1 MKYIRPA
8 TALLALALLTSA
20 LSYGQAVNSTIL
32 GSVTDASGAVVANAR
47 ITVTENSTNA
57 VRTTQTNESGN
68 FTFPEITPGR
78 YSVVAEAAGF
88 KKEVRPS
95 IEAVVNSSARI
106 DMQLTTGSIS
116 ESIEVTDT
124 PPALQTDRVDI
135 GRKLDTVQTENLPL
149 GVGRNFQQLLNLVP
163 GTTRASFQ
171 HSEFFNASSS
181 VQTQV
186 NGQMRMGNNYQIEG
200 IDNNERTGLLQ
211 VLIPAIEAIQT
222 VDVSTSN
229 FDAELGRASGA
240 VTNVQFKSGS
250 NQLHGGAYEFVQNSE
265 FNARNFF
272 EPAVSHRAYN
282 YFGGNVG
289 SYIKKNKL
297 FYFGDYLRTT
307 DHKGAGTLLTVPTA
321 PQKSG
326 DLSGS
331 TTAIYDPFTGAADG
345 TGRTAFPGNIIPG
358 SRINPITT
366 KLLNLVPGANVTSSS
381 GTNNWFGLLPFTKD
395 THQFDVKMDW
405 VISERDRL
413 SGRLSFQRPVIF
425 QAPAFGAAGG
435 AAAGAFAGT
444 GVQKTYSAGLNFTHI
459 FTPTLVGDLRVGVAH
474 YNNVAQ
480 QTDFGSKASEAL
492 GIPGINI
499 DSYSSGLVSINVG
512 AFYSNPLVGYSAS
525 LPWKR
530 AEANIDVAS
539 TFTKVLGNHSVKFG
553 MDIRRLRD
561 DLLQLQTVNPR
572 GQYTFGSGQ
581 TALKQANGS
590 ASTTS
595 FLNNFASFLL
605 DVPSQVGRDLGGY
618 FPAYRAWQDFFFVND
633 KYQVSSKLTLDL
645 GLRWELYPPGT
656 PRFKGGFSN
665 YNPTDNTLVL
675 AGIGANPMNLGMKN
689 RKNYFAP
696 RLGAAYRVSSKT
708 VIRAGF
714 GVSYT
719 PFPDNSYAYNYPI
732 RQNNVY
738 NPTVASYGP
747 AILPDGS
754 VATFQKGFPAPI
766 LAPIPTNGIITN
778 PDKNTAYTVINP
790 NFKNPHSIQ
799 WNFSIQQA
807 LPFGFTMDVAYV
819 GNHGVDSVVS
829 YNMNATTTKTNLG
842 NAGLPQFNNFGRTAS
857 TTLLFAGYSTHYNA
871 LQMKVDRRS
880 VNGLTVTTSYTYGK
894 GMGYQGGDDGGLAQ
908 NWYIDQR
915 RNYARNDFDR
925 THTFVQ
931 SYVYDL
937 PFGKGKRW
945 MSNGIV
951 AKALGGWKANGILT
965 LMTGTAMT
973 IGANGTSLN
982 TPGNNQTADQ
992 VKPVQI
998 LHGINIGNPWFDPTA
1013 FTQPTLPGVFGNT
1026 GRNIMNGPGF
1036 FNLDASLFKIF
1047 SVTEKIKL
1055 EIRGEASGV
1064 TNTPQFS
1071 NPNTGVN
1078 NFNADP
1084 SKNTF
1089 GVVTG
1094 AGGARSM
1101 QLGARVTF

>member
-1 MKYIRPA
+1 MKYFRPA
-8 TALLALALLTSA
+8 TALLALALLTAA

-32 GSVTDASGAVVANAR
+32 GSVTDASGAVIANAK

-57 VRTTQTNESGN
+57 VRTTQSNESGN
-68 FTFPEITPGR
+68 FTFPDITPGR
-78 YSVVAEAAGF
+78 YSVVAEAPGF

-106 DMQLTTGSIS
+106 DMQLTPGNVS

-124 PPALQTDRVDI
+124 PPALQTDRVDV

-149 GVGRNFQQLLNLVP
+149 GSGRNFQQLINLVP
-163 GTTRASFQ
+163 GTTRATFQ

-181 VQTQV
+181 LQTEV

-200 IDNNERTGLLQ
+200 IDDNERTGLLQ
-211 VLIPAIEAIQT
+211 VLIPPIEAIQT

-240 VTNVQFKSGS
+240 VTNVIFKSGS
-250 NQLHGGAYEFVQNSE
+250 NQIHGGAYSFLQNSE

-272 EPAVSHRAYN
+272 DPAVGHRVYN

-289 SYIKKNKL
+289 GYIKKNKL

-307 DHKGAGTLLTVPTA
+307 DHKGAGNLLTIPTA
-321 PQKSG
+321 QQKAG

-331 TTAIYDPFTGAADG
+331 ATAIYDPNTGIADG
-345 TGRTAFPGNIIPG
+345 SGRTAFPGNVIPA
-358 SRINPITT
+358 SRINSIST
-366 KLLNLVPGANVTSSS
+366 KLLNLVPGPNVASSS
-381 GTNNWFGLLPFTKD
+381 GTNNWFGLLPFSKD
-395 THQFDVKMDW
+395 THQFDTKIDW
-405 VISERDRL
+405 VIDEKNRL

-425 QAPAFGAAGG
+425 QAPAFGLAGG

-444 GVQKTYSAGLNFTHI
+444 GIQKTYSTGLNFTHV
-459 FTPTLVGDLRVGVAH
+459 FTPTLVADLRVGVAH

-480 QTDFGSKASEAL
+480 QTDYGTNASEAI

-499 DSYSSGLVSINVG
+499 DPFSSGLVSINIG
-512 AFYSNPLVGYSAS
+512 AFYSNPLVGYVNS

-539 TFTKVLGNHSVKFG
+539 TFTKILGNHTLKFG
-553 MDIRRLRD
+553 FDVRRVRD
-561 DLLQLQTVNPR
+561 DLLQLQTINPR
-572 GQYTFGSGQ
+572 GQYTFGSGT

-595 FLNNFASFLL
+595 YLNNFASFLL
-605 DVPSQVGRDLGGY
+605 DQPSTVGRDLGGY
-618 FPAYRAWQDFFFVND
+618 FPAYRAWQDFFFIND
-633 KYQVSSKLTLDL
+633 KYQVSSKLTVDV
-645 GLRWELYPPGT
+645 GVRWELYPPGV

-665 YNPTDNTLVL
+665 YNPVDNTLIL
-675 AGIGANPMNLGMKN
+675 AGLGSNPSNLGMKN
-689 RKNYFAP
+689 NLSYFAP
-696 RLGAAYRVSSKT
+696 RLGVAYRMSSKT
-708 VIRAGF
+708 VFRGGF
-714 GVSYT
+714 GISYT
-719 PFPDNSYAYNYPI
+719 PFPDNNYAYNYPI

-738 NPTVASYGP
+738 NPVVASYGP
-747 AILPDGS
+747 AVLPDGS
-754 VATFQKGFPAPI
+754 VATFQKGLPAPI

-778 PDKNTAYTVINP
+778 PDKNTAYLVINP
-790 NFKNPHSIQ
+790 NFKNPYTEQ
-799 WNFSIQQA
+799 WNFAIQQA
-807 LPFGFTMDVAYV
+807 LPLGFNLDASYV
-819 GNHGVDSVVS
+819 GNHGVDSVVT
-829 YNMNATTTKTNLG
+829 YNLNATTGATNQG
-842 NAGLPQFNNFGRTAS
+842 NAGLPQFNSFGRTAS
-857 TTLLFAGYSTHYNA
+857 TNLYFAGYSTHYHA
-871 LQMKVDRRS
+871 LQMKLDRRS
-880 VNGLTVTTSYTYGK
+880 ANGLTVTTSYTYGK
-894 GMGYQGGDDGGLAQ
+894 GMGYQSGDDGGFGQ
-908 NWYIDQR
+908 SWYINQR

-937 PFGKGKRW
+937 PFGKGKRFLN
-945 MSNGIV
+945 NGLV
-951 AKALGGWKANGILT
+951 AKTLGGWKANGILT
-965 LMTGTAMT
+965 LMTGTPLT
-973 IGANGTSLN
+973 ITASGTALN

-992 VKPVQI
+992 VKQVQV
-998 LHGINIGNPWFDPTA
+998 LHGINVGNPWFDPTA

-1078 NFNADP
+1078 NYNPDP

-1094 AGGARSM
+1094 AGGGRTM
-1101 QLGARVTF
+1101 QLGARLTF